1 MYFANFW
8 YLLTFKNKLIYSNCI
23 ENLDSVIL
31 SEHILKPILDGLLAK
46 ERVH

>member
-31 SEHILKPILDGLLAK
+31 SEHILKPILGIKNEKKIAI
-46 ERVH
+46 